1 VKVDPSTRVVR
12 AIMLSRRHLLR
23 VLGTAGAASGFPAI
37 ARGQSYPSRPVRWI
51 VPFPAGGTTDLVARL
66 MAQWLSARL
75 GQQFIVENKPGG
87 GTNIG
92 VQAAVNAPADGYTLL
107 FIFTTNIINP
117 WLYKSLPFDFQRDIV
132 PVAGLAELPLVIDL
146 NPAVPAKT
154 LAELIAYAKANPN
167 KINFASFGA
176 RTISDLA
183 IQLLAMSAGIDV
195 VRVPYQ
201 GGAPMLTDLISGRVQ
216 AGLDALPNSLP
227 HIRAGA
233 VRGLAILSA
242 KRTPALP
249 DVPTVGETLAGFEV
263 KPWTAVGVPRGT
275 PAATVDLL
283 NHEINAGLADPG
295 IQARLAEV
303 GGSPLFYSPE
313 QLAALI
319 ARDAEKWG
327 QVINRAGIK
336 PE

>member
-1 VKVDPSTRVVR
+1 
-12 AIMLSRRHLLR
+12 MLSRRHLLQL
-23 VLGTAGAASGFPAI
+23 LGTASAAWEFPAI

-75 GQQFIVENKPGG
+75 HQQFIVENKPGG

-92 VQAAVNAPADGYTLL
+92 VLAAVNAPADGYTLL
-107 FIFTTNIINP
+107 FIFTTNVINQ

-146 NPAVPAKT
+146 NPAMPAKT
-154 LAELIAYAKANPN
+154 LGELIAFAKANPG

-183 IQLLAMSAGIDV
+183 IQLLATSAGIDV

-201 GGAPMLTDLISGRVQ
+201 GGAPMLTDLMSGRVQ

-227 HIRAGA
+227 HIRAGG

-249 DVPTVGETLAGFEV
+249 DVPTVGETLPGFEV

-275 PAATVDLL
+275 PAAIIERL
-283 NHEINAGLADPG
+283 NREINAGLADPG

-303 GGSPLFYSPE
+303 GGTPLPYSPD
-313 QLAALI
+313 QLSAMI
-319 ARDAEKWG
+319 ARDAEKWR
-327 QVINRAGIK
+327 QVIARAGIK